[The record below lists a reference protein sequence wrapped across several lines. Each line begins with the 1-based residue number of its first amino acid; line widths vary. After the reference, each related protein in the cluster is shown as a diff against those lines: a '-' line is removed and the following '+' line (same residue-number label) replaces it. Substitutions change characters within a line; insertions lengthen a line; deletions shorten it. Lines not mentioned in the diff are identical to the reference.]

1 MRQAGERRHR
11 ASGGERAQLGNLFPR
26 AKAPSGL
33 KVEPDSLAELRAR
46 ALRHLVRREH
56 SRDELAR
63 KLAPY
68 AESNEILEG
77 TLNWLE
83 STNKL
88 SNQRF
93 AEVRANVLSRKYGA
107 ARIRHDLKNK
117 GVSEEISDRAVAE
130 LDDVTKAREILARKY
145 RVPAT
150 SREERAKRARFL
162 QSRGFSYDTIRA
174 LGLSGSTN
182 FSEE

>member
-1 MRQAGERRHR
+1 MDE
-11 ASGGERAQLGNLFPR
+11 
-26 AKAPSGL
+26 L
-33 KVEPDSLAELRAR
+33 KAR
-46 ALRHLVRREH
+46 ALRYLVRREH

-63 KLAPY
+63 KLAPH
-68 AESNEILEG
+68 AASKEILEG

-93 AEVRANVLSRKYGA
+93 AEIRAHILARKYGA
-107 ARIRHDLKNK
+107 ARIRQDLKSK
-117 GVSEEISDRAVAE
+117 GVSEEIAERTVAE
-130 LDDVTKAREILARKY
+130 LDDVAKAKEILARKY

-162 QSRGFSYDTIRA
+162 QGRGFSYDTIRA

-182 FSEE
+182 FPEA